1 MNILERIG
9 NIGFVPV
16 VVIENADDA
25 VPAAKALMDA
35 GIGVME
41 ITMRTDAGI
50 QAIKNVRQGLPDML
64 VGAGTIL
71 TLDKCREAVE
81 AGAQFIVSPGFNPV
95 IVEWCL
101 ENNVAVTPGCV
112 TPTEIERA
120 LSYGLNVL
128 KFFPANVYGG
138 VKGCAALNGP
148 YKSAGVKFIPTGGIN
163 NDVIAEY
170 ADKPFIHALGGG
182 WLCKTADIAAHNFEA
197 ITENAKKAV
206 DLLLGFELAHV
217 GINQESEGAALAV
230 AESLRDAFRFP
241 VKQGNSSNFASDGIE
256 ITKSKAPGTC
266 GHLAVRT
273 NSISRA
279 IYYLGLRGYEVDM
292 GTAKYKG
299 DKMIAV
305 YLKDEFGG
313 FAVHLLQK

>member
-9 NIGFVPV
+9 NIGLVPV

-71 TLDKCREAVE
+71 TLDKCKEAVE

-128 KFFPANVYGG
+128 FS
-138 VKGCAALNGP
+138 CEC
-148 YKSAGVKFIPTGGIN
+148 IRR
-163 NDVIAEY
+163 
-170 ADKPFIHALGGG
+170 
-182 WLCKTADIAAHNFEA
+182 C
-197 ITENAKKAV
+197 
-206 DLLLGFELAHV
+206 
-217 GINQESEGAALAV
+217 Q
-230 AESLRDAFRFP
+230 
-241 VKQGNSSNFASDGIE
+241 
-256 ITKSKAPGTC
+256 
-266 GHLAVRT
+266 
-273 NSISRA
+273 
-279 IYYLGLRGYEVDM
+279 GLRGV
-292 GTAKYKG
+292 KR
-299 DKMIAV
+299 AV
-305 YLKDEFGG
+305 QVRRG
-313 FAVHLLQK
+313 

>member
-9 NIGFVPV
+9 NIGLVPV

-101 ENNVAVTPGCV
+101 EN
-112 TPTEIERA
+112 
-120 LSYGLNVL
+120 
-128 KFFPANVYGG
+128 K
-138 VKGCAALNGP
+138 
-148 YKSAGVKFIPTGGIN
+148 
-163 NDVIAEY
+163 
-170 ADKPFIHALGGG
+170 
-182 WLCKTADIAAHNFEA
+182 W
-197 ITENAKKAV
+197 
-206 DLLLGFELAHV
+206 
-217 GINQESEGAALAV
+217 
-230 AESLRDAFRFP
+230 
-241 VKQGNSSNFASDGIE
+241 
-256 ITKSKAPGTC
+256 
-266 GHLAVRT
+266 
-273 NSISRA
+273 
-279 IYYLGLRGYEVDM
+279 
-292 GTAKYKG
+292 
-299 DKMIAV
+299 
-305 YLKDEFGG
+305 
-313 FAVHLLQK
+313 